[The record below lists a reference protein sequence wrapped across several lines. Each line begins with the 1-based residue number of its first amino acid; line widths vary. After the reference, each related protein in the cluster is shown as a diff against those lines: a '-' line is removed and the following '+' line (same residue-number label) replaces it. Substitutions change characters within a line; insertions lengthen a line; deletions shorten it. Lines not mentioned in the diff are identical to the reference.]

1 LGTRLGRLWR
11 RLTQQ
16 PTTKEEQKPKAP
28 PVPSLP
34 SDTFTAEATSIP
46 ETAKPAA
53 SPPSVPLII
62 TPSATERQTKPKL
75 TSLEQEERIKQ
86 NRALLDQTAKQIAKR
101 EGIPLDLMK
110 MEMYLEG
117 RLRKHI
123 LPKIDRLFAEVREGN
138 NLLEQSHNIQ
148 NQRMDYLEK
157 LVTDGKPAPLG
168 DIGVPSFDEAHPE
181 DLAEPQIGEPKEVIA
196 PVVEKAPEIDPN
208 DPIFGA
214 AVLYLVGG
222 D

>member
-1 LGTRLGRLWR
+1 M
-11 RLTQQ
+11 TQQ
-16 PTTKEEQKPKAP
+16 PKQEEQKTP
-28 PVPSLP
+28 PPSLP
-34 SDTFTAEATSIP
+34 SDIFTAEATSIQ
-46 ETAKPAA
+46 ETVKPAE
-53 SPPSVPLII
+53 SPS
-62 TPSATERQTKPKL
+62 SAPPATTQIETGKQPKPKP
-75 TSLEQEERIKQ
+75 TPQEQEERIRQ

-110 MEMYLEG
+110 MEIYLES

-157 LVTDGKPAPLG
+157 LVINHEVPAPLG
-168 DIGVPSFDEAHPE
+168 DIGVPPLEETHPE
-181 DLAEPQIGEPKEVIA
+181 DLAEPQIGDPKEVIA
-196 PVVEKAPEIDPN
+196 PVAEKVPEIDPN

-214 AVLYLVGG
+214 ALVYLVGG